1 MWHKLFPLVY
11 ERYLAKQIY
20 QSFLFILFALMSL
33 FVFFD
38 FIAEISSLSDSYTL
52 LLAFLTVLLRV
63 PSRLVE
69 IMPIAGLI
77 GGIYVMASMAAQSEY
92 TILRVAG
99 LNTRKAL
106 VTLMKIAFPIAII
119 ILLMS
124 EVVGPFTE
132 SLSKNL
138 RLAAINQGN
147 EVLEFRSGAW
157 IKDKLRGN
165 DGKGAVKDGIRY
177 INIGS
182 LEKNETIKGF
192 RMYEFDTNHR
202 LLLSRTAET
211 VKFIGD
217 GQWQLSKVTETRFTE
232 IVSGDRLDPS
242 FSTQI
247 KQSDQLD
254 IETDVSPQL
263 LGSLLIKP
271 ERLSIIDLFGYIN
284 HLRNNKQ
291 DYQRYAISFWKKV
304 IYPFTILVML
314 ALALPFAY
322 LQTRSGGIGYKVFG
336 GIMLGISFQL
346 FNSLFSHAG
355 LLGEWPAI
363 LSAALPALLYF
374 IFAVFGIRWVSKV

>member
-247 KQSDQLD
+247 KKSDQLD

-291 DYQRYAISFWKKV
+291 DFQRYAISFWKKV

-363 LSAALPALLYF
+363 LSASLPALLYF
-374 IFAVFGIRWVSKV
+374 ILAVLGIRWVSKV

>member
-1 MWHKLFPLVY
+1 
-11 ERYLAKQIY
+11 
-20 QSFLFILFALMSL
+20 
-33 FVFFD
+33 
-38 FIAEISSLSDSYTL
+38 
-52 LLAFLTVLLRV
+52 
-63 PSRLVE
+63 
-69 IMPIAGLI
+69 
-77 GGIYVMASMAAQSEY
+77 MAAQSEY

-99 LNTRKAL
+99 LDTRKAL
-106 VTLMKIAFPIAII
+106 ATLMKIAFPIALL

-132 SLSKNL
+132 SLSKNV
-138 RLAAINQGN
+138 RLAALNQGK

-165 DGKGAVKDGIRY
+165 DGRGAVKDGIRY
-177 INIGS
+177 INVGS
-182 LEKNETIKGF
+182 MEKNEAIKGF
-192 RMYEFDTNHR
+192 RMYEFDSNHR

-211 VKFIGD
+211 VKFIGN
-217 GQWQLSKVTETRFTE
+217 GQWQLNKVTETRFTE
-232 IVSGDRLDPS
+232 IVGGDRLDPS

-247 KQSDQLD
+247 KKSDQLE

-271 ERLSIIDLFGYIN
+271 DRLSIIDLFGYIN
-284 HLRNNKQ
+284 HLRDNKQ

-355 LLGEWPAI
+355 LLGEWPAV
-363 LSAALPALLYF
+363 LSASLPALLYF
-374 IFAVFGIRWVSKV
+374 ILAVLGIRWISKV

>member
-165 DGKGAVKDGIRY
+165 DGKGAVKEGIRY

-355 LLGEWPAI
+355 LLGEWPAV
-363 LSAALPALLYF
+363 LSASLPALLYF
-374 IFAVFGIRWVSKV
+374 ILAVLGIRWISKV

>member
-1 MWHKLFPLVY
+1 MWQRLFPLVY

-20 QSFLFILFALMSL
+20 LAFTFILFALISL
-33 FVFFD
+33 FIFFD
-38 FIAEISSLSDSYTL
+38 FIAEMGDTTNTYTV
-52 LLAFLTVLLRV
+52 LLAFITVLLRV

-77 GGIYVMASMAAQSEY
+77 GGIYVRANMAAQSEY
-92 TILRVAG
+92 TILRMAG
-99 LNTRKAL
+99 LDTRKSL
-106 VTLMKIAFPIAII
+106 KTLMKIAIPIALL

-124 EVVGPFTE
+124 EVVGPFSE
-132 SLSKNL
+132 GISKNV
-138 RLAAINQGN
+138 RLSALNQGK

-165 DGKGAVKDGIRY
+165 DGRGQVQKGIRY
-177 INIGS
+177 INVGS
-182 LEKNETIKGF
+182 LETNEVIRGF
-192 RMYEFDTNHR
+192 RMYEFDDQYR

-211 VKFIGD
+211 VRFVGN
-217 GQWQLSKVTETRFTE
+217 GVWRLNKVTETRFTE
-232 IVSGDRLDPS
+232 ISGGNRLDPS

-247 KQSDQLD
+247 KKTDTLD
-254 IETDVSPQL
+254 IETEVSPEL
-263 LGSLLIKP
+263 LSALLIKP
-271 ERLSIIDLFGYIN
+271 DRLSIINLFGYIN
-284 HLRNNKQ
+284 HLQDNKQ

-346 FNSLFSHAG
+346 FNSLFSHLG
-355 LLGEWPAI
+355 LLGEWPAFI
-363 LSAALPALLYF
+363 SAITPALIYF
-374 IFAVFGIRWVSKV
+374 LLAIGGIRWVAKT